1 MLQSFTLYMYGQ
13 FVPPWLTVLT
23 GLSPD
28 FTASEMIGITIHGS
42 SPMAKVHRA
51 NSNIPYTPTN
61 QLGSYCINDLAMS
74 MKTLSPTLVLVVA
87 QKKYANV
94 DLKNVYIKTLCPTL
108 SLIFA
113 HKTIQMWTWEMRLFV
128 LKFHLQH
135 KHWLLHKKLYKCG
148 LEKRVPY
155 KLSSIKLYS
164 MKLWDSCIYIS
175 ILELMAPIFLLF
187 Y

>member
-74 MKTLSPTLVLVVA
+74 MKTLSPTLLLVVA

-113 HKTIQMWTWEMRLFV
+113 HKTIQNVDLGNASICIKIPSPTQALIVAQKTVQMWT
-128 LKFHLQH
+128 
-135 KHWLLHKKLYKCG
+135 
-148 LEKRVPY
+148 
-155 KLSSIKLYS
+155 
-164 MKLWDSCIYIS
+164 
-175 ILELMAPIFLLF
+175 
-187 Y
+187 